1 MRKVHRRKEWA
12 KIEKKRERN
21 EEKGGKRG
29 EKMPIRTIRKNILT
43 VYCLG
48 GGKGE
53 FRR

>member
-1 MRKVHRRKEWA
+1 MYIEGKSGRKLRK
-12 KIEKKRERN
+12 KKRERN

-48 GGKGE
+48 RGE